1 MESFLKLVLGLIT
14 LGIAASL
21 LGGSVLP
28 LLVVAA
34 VIWTVW
40 QFFCGFSGGDK
51 R

>member
-1 MESFLKLVLGLIT
+1 MESFIKIVLGLIT
-14 LGIAASL
+14 VGIAASL

-28 LLVVAA
+28 LLVMGA

-40 QFFCGFSGGDK
+40 QFFSGFSGGDK